1 MERLADHND
10 QRQTGLHC
18 AALMLETDTKSF
30 LEFFAKIKSEQF
42 IAGKELEKK
51 VQERDAMQE
60 KLKNLQN
67 KCSTFD
73 NGNNKTIDLFQQ
85 FVQYQEFIC
94 NLASENQRMKMTARK
109 IKNKERRAIERKERK
124 AISELKAKEKKLL
137 LEARA
142 MEQAELETEMTSEEA
157 QLAQKEFL
165 KRLQEESSESEA
177 DDPDLF
183 LDFKLGNDPHKK
195 RLQQIL
201 NESEDEYPLPF
212 TDPDELLEIFTTLED
227 ANLFLI

>member
-124 AISELKAKEKKLL
+124 AISELTAKEKKLL

>member
-124 AISELKAKEKKLL
+124 VISELKAKEKKLL

>member
-94 NLASENQRMKMTARK
+94 NLASENQRMKMKARK
-109 IKNKERRAIERKERK
+109 IKNKERRVIERKERK

>member
-142 MEQAELETEMTSEEA
+142 IEQAELETEMTSEEA